1 MTSIEQSPNSERFT
15 GSNNLIPVSDTSAPS
30 SAVQTTTTTPNTLG
44 DPNNPLP
51 PTPRPMQPLPGAA
64 LDVNAFPPERGQL
77 IRAAKLSADLS
88 VNDAQPIRLS

>member
-1 MTSIEQSPNSERFT
+1 
-15 GSNNLIPVSDTSAPS
+15 
-30 SAVQTTTTTPNTLG
+30 
-44 DPNNPLP
+44 
-51 PTPRPMQPLPGAA
+51 MQPLPGAA